1 MLSVRASQEVMR
13 MSGVK
18 VLAILM
24 LVLTTGLAAGECRTL
39 EEAHAAIIEL
49 ARTDVRV
56 VEETYGVRF
65 NLAQL
70 RISGLGQWLV
80 VGVPVV
86 GTPGGYNPGDIV
98 GCLVVRGW
106 PGLPDEAVALRLG
119 EDLSLDV
126 IDVEGRVVGTFP
138 ICEPNDPSCS
148 PLPDL
153 SSLAVRFETVDFGCV
168 CCYEFCHGDDDDVNN
183 PPMCEIECSPCACQ

>member
-1 MLSVRASQEVMR
+1 MEM
-13 MSGVK
+13 
-18 VLAILM
+18 
-24 LVLTTGLAAGECRTL
+24 
-39 EEAHAAIIEL
+39 H
-49 ARTDVRV
+49 V

-86 GTPGGYNPGDIV
+86 GTPGGHYPGEIV
-98 GCLVVRGW
+98 GGLVVRGW
-106 PGLPDEAVALRLG
+106 PGLPDGAVALRQNEG
-119 EDLSLDV
+119 PSLDM
-126 IDVEGRVVGTFP
+126 IDVRGRVVGTLP
-138 ICEPNDPSCS
+138 ICDPNCS
-148 PLPDL
+148 PLSDQ
-153 SSLAVRFETVDFGCV
+153 SSLAVRFETVEFGCV

>member
-1 MLSVRASQEVMR
+1 MKMLF
-13 MSGVK
+13 K
-18 VLAILM
+18 VVLQTAILAIFM
-24 LVLTTGLAAGECRTL
+24 FSTCPAAEGQCGTL
-39 EEAHAAIIEL
+39 EEARAGIIEL
-49 ARTDVRV
+49 ARMEMHV

-86 GTPGGYNPGDIV
+86 GTPGGHYPGEIV
-98 GCLVVRGW
+98 GGLVVRGW
-106 PGLPDEAVALRLG
+106 PGLPDGAVALRQNEG
-119 EDLSLDV
+119 PSLDM
-126 IDVEGRVVGTFP
+126 IDVRGRVVGTLP
-138 ICEPNDPSCS
+138 ICDPNCS
-148 PLPDL
+148 PLSDQ
-153 SSLAVRFETVDFGCV
+153 SSLAVRFETVEFGCV